1 MSRNAQRLSQVVS
14 TFGPGAMVDLPTR
27 SVIVG
32 GLELWEMRGDAFTTI
47 PEPRI
52 AVRLEQLLKQQ
63 GRLEQSKSLSLR
75 TPPVAD
81 GRPGRL
87 PSYIVA
93 PVFPAY
99 FVCDQVEIVTV
110 DGKPARRRRL
120 VRWQD
125 LDPRGG
131 RRKFVFDDGKKSDVT
146 PIRFVCACEKGH
158 LQDINWKWVVHGTEP
173 CQEPMWV
180 EEKGTSADPADMS
193 IVCGCGKQA
202 SLQSLF
208 QPGRLGNC
216 RGERPWL
223 LDRDPNS
230 CDQKLKLL
238 TRTATNTYF
247 PQVYTVISLPSEED
261 ELTRLVD
268 ELSGELANVRDVQLV
283 AMAKQLNPKVA
294 ATLGNYPDAEI
305 FTRLT
310 RIREGAT
317 VDSGRSPKLAEFDV
331 FASGRT
337 EIGQNH
343 PTAKLYAQTLPRDT
357 WADPSA
363 GLDLSVIK
371 NLVAVHRLRE
381 VSCLYGFTRF
391 EAAPTSADGELEDIQ
406 LAVHGAPIAQ
416 NADWLPA
423 IEQFGEGV
431 FVHFDEAAIAEWLE
445 KAATRQRHDK
455 LVSGYGHWSRRF
467 TDKAP
472 NYPGTAYVSLH
483 SLSHALMSEIALDC
497 GYPASSLKERVYALS
512 GIGAAPSRFGILIY
526 TATAGAQG
534 TLGGLVGTVP
544 RFAHILRSA
553 LERAAICSNDP
564 VCADHEPDDRSGDR
578 ATHGAACHG
587 CLLIAETSCEM
598 RNLFLDRNLLI
609 PTMANDGSSFFD
621 SPLASS

>member
-52 AVRLEQLLKQQ
+52 ALRLEQLLKQQ

-268 ELSGELANVRDVQLV
+268 ELSGELANVRDVQHV
-283 AMAKQLNPKVA
+283 AMAKQFNSKVA

-317 VDSGRSPKLAEFDV
+317 VELRPLAETGRV
-331 FASGRT
+331 RRVRERSG
-337 EIGQNH
+337 
-343 PTAKLYAQTLPRDT
+343 
-357 WADPSA
+357 
-363 GLDLSVIK
+363 
-371 NLVAVHRLRE
+371 
-381 VSCLYGFTRF
+381 
-391 EAAPTSADGELEDIQ
+391 
-406 LAVHGAPIAQ
+406 
-416 NADWLPA
+416 
-423 IEQFGEGV
+423 
-431 FVHFDEAAIAEWLE
+431 
-445 KAATRQRHDK
+445 
-455 LVSGYGHWSRRF
+455 
-467 TDKAP
+467 
-472 NYPGTAYVSLH
+472 
-483 SLSHALMSEIALDC
+483 
-497 GYPASSLKERVYALS
+497 
-512 GIGAAPSRFGILIY
+512 
-526 TATAGAQG
+526 
-534 TLGGLVGTVP
+534 
-544 RFAHILRSA
+544 
-553 LERAAICSNDP
+553 
-564 VCADHEPDDRSGDR
+564 GDR
-578 ATHGAACHG
+578 AEPSDRKALRSDPAARHLGRSECWSRSVGDQESRRRASIARGVVPLRLHPFRGRADLGGWRARGHSAGGARSADR
-587 CLLIAETSCEM
+587 AEC
-598 RNLFLDRNLLI
+598 
-609 PTMANDGSSFFD
+609 
-621 SPLASS
+621 

>member
-1 MSRNAQRLSQVVS
+1 MSKNAQRLSQVVS

-52 AVRLEQLLKQQ
+52 SLRLEQLLKAQ
-63 GRLEQSKSLSLR
+63 GRLEPSKSLSLR
-75 TPPVAD
+75 TPPVAN

-99 FVCDQVEIVTV
+99 FVCEQVEIVTV
-110 DGKPARRRRL
+110 DGKLARRRRL

-146 PIRFVCACEKGH
+146 PIRFVCACKKGH
-158 LQDINWKWVVHGTEP
+158 LQDISWKWVVHGNEP
-173 CQEPMWV
+173 CHESMWV

-193 IVCGCGKQA
+193 IVCGCGKQL
-202 SLQSLF
+202 SLQTLF
-208 QPGRLGNC
+208 QPCRMGDC

-223 LDRDPNS
+223 LDRDANG

-261 ELTRLVD
+261 ELMRLVD
-268 ELSGELANVRDVQLV
+268 EVSGELTNVHNVQDI
-283 AMAKQLNPKVA
+283 AGAKRFNSKIA
-294 ATLGNYPDAEI
+294 ATLGNYPDEEI
-305 FTRLT
+305 FARLI

-317 VDSGRSPKLAEFDV
+317 VGAGQPKLSEFDV
-331 FASGRT
+331 FASGRP
-337 EIGQNH
+337 EIGLNH
-343 PTAKLYAQTLPRDT
+343 PTAKLYAQTLLREAWED
-357 WADPSA
+357 ASA
-363 GLDLSVIK
+363 RLDLSMIK

-391 EAAPTSADGELEDIQ
+391 EAAPTSADGELEDVQ
-406 LAVHGAPIAQ
+406 LAVHGAPISQ

-423 IEQFGEGV
+423 IEQFGEGI
-431 FVHFDEAAIAEWLE
+431 FIHFDEIAIAEWLG
-445 KAATRQRHDK
+445 RQETKDREDK
-455 LVSGYGHWSRRF
+455 LVGGYGHWCKRF
-467 TDKAP
+467 AGKP
-472 NYPGTAYVSLH
+472 PSYPGTGYVLLH
-483 SLSHALMSEIALDC
+483 SLSHALISEIALDC
-497 GYPASSLKERVYALS
+497 GYPSSSLKERVYALS
-512 GIGAAPSRFGILIY
+512 GTPGTPENRFGILIY

-544 RFAHILRSA
+544 RFAQILRRA
-553 LERAAICSNDP
+553 LERTAICSNDP

-598 RNLFLDRNLLI
+598 RNLFLDRNLLV
-609 PTMANDGSSFFD
+609 PTMASDGSSFFD
-621 SPLASS
+621 ILVD